1 MWKKKH
7 IFYFFI
13 RMRDDDVGVE
23 DIFMRDE
30 ESRLILF
37 LDVHVFSNLL
47 LWLAC
52 ISLSQHMLMK
62 IVVGA
67 SWEFWC

>member
-1 MWKKKH
+1 MWKKKD
-7 IFYFFI
+7 IVYFFI